1 MPAGLYLST
10 KGESW
15 CGVDHLVLKKKINQP
30 QLQNPANPEI
40 LKKGPEDLFE
50 AK

>member
-1 MPAGLYLST
+1 MPAGLCLST

-15 CGVDHLVLKKKINQP
+15 CRVDHLVLKKKEP

-40 LKKGPEDLFE
+40 LRKGPEDLFE